1 MRGEAATLKSRQSY
15 RDLIAWQKAR
25 EFAGSI
31 YKLTENFPKREMFG
45 LTMQLRRAAVSSASN
60 IAEGKA
66 RYSSKDFV
74 HFLRTARGS
83 LAEAET
89 QVILSGDFG
98 YVEASQVEQTLASAD
113 ELSRILA
120 GLIASLQR

>member
-1 MRGEAATLKSRQSY
+1 MKNGTATPRSRQSY

-25 EFAGSI
+25 EFARRI
-31 YKLTENFPKREMFG
+31 YKLTEHFPKAERFG
-45 LTMQLRRAAVSSASN
+45 LTMQLRRAAVSIASN

-66 RYSSKDFV
+66 RYSNRDFA

-98 YVEASQVEQTLASAD
+98 YIEASEVEQTLALAD

>member
-1 MRGEAATLKSRQSY
+1 MKGATAAPKSRQSY
-15 RDLIAWQKAR
+15 RDLIAWQRAR
-25 EFAGSI
+25 EFARQI
-31 YKLTENFPKREMFG
+31 YRLTGNFPKKETSG
-45 LTMQLRRAAVSSASN
+45 LTMQLRRAAVSIPSN

-66 RYSSKDFV
+66 RYSSKEFV

-98 YVEASQVEQTLASAD
+98 YLRPTEVQQTLVQAD
-113 ELSRILA
+113 EVSRILS
-120 GLIASLQR
+120 GLIASLQT

>member
-1 MRGEAATLKSRQSY
+1 MKVMTAAPKFRQSY

-25 EFAGSI
+25 EFARLI
-31 YKLTENFPKREMFG
+31 YTLTGNFPKNETFG
-45 LTMQLRRAAVSSASN
+45 LTMQLRRAAVSIASN

-66 RYSSKDFV
+66 RYSNKDFV

-89 QVILSGDFG
+89 QVILSCDFG
-98 YVEASQVEQTLASAD
+98 YIEARQGRAST
-113 ELSRILA
+113 RVC
-120 GLIASLQR
+120 G

>member
-1 MRGEAATLKSRQSY
+1 MAATAAKKQQSY

-25 EFAGSI
+25 EFAREI
-31 YKLTENFPKREMFG
+31 YTLTNSFPKNEMFG
-45 LTMQLRRAAVSSASN
+45 MTMQLRRAAVSIASN

-66 RYSSKDFV
+66 RYSNRDFI
-74 HFLRTARGS
+74 HFLRTSRGS

-89 QVILSGDFG
+89 QLILSVDFG
-98 YVEASQVEQTLASAD
+98 FVRAEQVDALLQKAD

-120 GLIASLQR
+120 GLIGSLQ